1 MRIRGIER
9 ARPGSIPRQDQATG
23 TASPGEG
30 SRGVE
35 NVAAVAGIPQTELTP
50 QVCSTL
56 ARFMRDVHGL
66 REELERAQARIH
78 QLEQLADQ
86 DPLVPLINRRAF
98 VRELSRVM
106 ALVERYGG
114 RGGVLYFDVNGMK
127 RINDRLG
134 HAAGDAALRH
144 VAETLVASVRTSD
157 VVGRLGGD
165 EFGVLLLH
173 ADCEAALA
181 KAEQLAAAV
190 RARPLPIDG
199 LRLPLDVAYG
209 VHSFSGGE
217 RADAALAAAD
227 RAMYDRKR
235 KAHGSPVRGGRST
248 VADDRPHSTGDEG

>member
-1 MRIRGIER
+1 MRIRDTER
-9 ARPGSIPRQDQATG
+9 EWPVRALRREEATG
-23 TASPGEG
+23 ADTAAPGT
-30 SRGVE
+30 RCVE
-35 NVAAVAGIPQTELTP
+35 NLAAVAGIPATELTP

-66 REELERAQARIH
+66 REDLERAQTRIH

-114 RGGVLYFDVNGMK
+114 RGAVLYFDVNGMK

-134 HAAGDAALRH
+134 HTAGDAALRH
-144 VAETLVASVRTSD
+144 VAETLAANVRTSD

-181 KAEQLAAAV
+181 KAEDLAAAV
-190 RARPLPIDG
+190 RAKPLPIDG
-199 LRLPLDVAYG
+199 LRLPLGVAYG
-209 VHSFSGGE
+209 VHSFAGGE
-217 RADAALAAAD
+217 QADAALAAAD

-235 KAHGSPVRGGRST
+235 EAQRSPLRSGRSGVAGGR
-248 VADDRPHSTGDEG
+248 PHFTGGEG